1 MGWRRFFRRGWWDA
15 ERAKELQAYL
25 DIETDENIARGMPP
39 DEARAAAQRKLGNP
53 VRIREEIYAM
63 NTIGVIDR
71 LWQDLRYGARV
82 FGRSPGFTA
91 AAVVTLALG
100 IGGVTIIYSVIRNI
114 LLDPFPYADS
124 RRMVDLLIR
133 DTAKPDWLRGA
144 MTADEFLDYQEQS
157 EVFDG
162 IIATIS
168 STPMMMPA
176 PEGVIALG
184 VSQVSPNTFDFLGV
198 EALIG
203 RGIQESDG
211 APGASPV
218 AVLSH
223 EAWLTEFGGNAGV
236 IGRAITIND
245 TARTIVGV
253 MPPRFTW
260 HVADVWIPRVLRRG
274 DADAE
279 TRQFWFQARLKPG
292 ISVEE
297 ASAHMDVIA
306 ARRKAQH
313 PDDYPPQ
320 FKMSVITVI
329 DWVVGRFRTVLY
341 TLFGAVG
348 LLLLIACCN
357 VANMLLARATARER
371 EFVLRAALGA
381 GRGRLMA
388 QLMME
393 SLLLALAGA
402 ALGCLLAYG
411 GVQVLAAFLPRQ
423 GVAYEVVLRL
433 DRWALLFSVAT
444 AVATAFVFGLVPA
457 WHSARRD
464 VAQGMKSSGKGN
476 DGGPSLGWVR
486 NGLVIGEVGLSLVLL
501 IGAGSLMREFLTM
514 VRTDFGFSPGG
525 LLAAGVRLPQ
535 PAFEATETREQYYQA
550 AAARLAAEPGI
561 VGASYTSNHPLR
573 GVATGIERPGAEHTG
588 RRDGRLILCGADYL
602 AVVGV
607 PMVRGRLLAPA
618 DIASARHVAVVNES
632 LATRFFGDGDPRG
645 QPIRLARLAELPQD
659 AIDPVFEIVGVV
671 RDVRNRGLNPT
682 EPAAFVPSSVTSGF
696 GSRILM
702 VRAAGDAALAVEP
715 LRRAL
720 RGVDRRVPVT
730 EIQTMD
736 YMMRQRFAQP
746 RFSLIIF
753 AVFATVGLLLVAVGV
768 YGVMAY
774 VVSQRTREIAI
785 RMALGADQ
793 PAMIRAVLRTGALLL
808 AVGVVIGLA
817 VGASTTRLL
826 PTTTPEPH
834 AFDPVIGMT
843 AVAVIAVMGLAA
855 CLVPALRASRVDP
868 MTALRHE

>member
-1 MGWRRFFRRGWWDA
+1 
-15 ERAKELQAYL
+15 
-25 DIETDENIARGMPP
+25 
-39 DEARAAAQRKLGNP
+39 
-53 VRIREEIYAM
+53 M

-162 IIATIS
+162 IIATIP

-198 EALIG
+198 DALIG

-211 APGASPV
+211 AHGAPPV

-223 EAWLTEFGGNAGV
+223 EAWLTEFGGDAGV

-292 ISVEE
+292 VTVDE
-297 ASAHMDVIA
+297 AGAHMDVIA
-306 ARRKAQH
+306 ARRKAH
-313 PDDYPPQ
+313 YPDDYPPQ
-320 FKMSVITVI
+320 FRMSVITVI
-329 DWVVGRFRTVLY
+329 DWVVGKFRTVLY

-371 EFVLRAALGA
+371 EFLLRAALGA

-411 GVQVLAAFLPRQ
+411 GVQAVAAFLPRQ

-464 VAQGMKSSGKGN
+464 VAQGLKSSGKGN

-501 IGAGSLMREFLTM
+501 LGAGSLMREFLTM

-535 PAFEATETREQYYQA
+535 PAFEATATREQDLPGGGSAPRRRAGHRRRLVHVQSPA
-550 AAARLAAEPGI
+550 QRDRDRDRTPRRRTRRAARW
-561 VGASYTSNHPLR
+561 
-573 GVATGIERPGAEHTG
+573 
-588 RRDGRLILCGADYL
+588 RLILCGADYL
-602 AVVGV
+602 AVVGA
-607 PMVRGRLLAPA
+607 PMVRGRLLTPA

-632 LATRFFGDGDPRG
+632 LATRFFGDGDPVG

-736 YMMRQRFAQP
+736 YMLRQRFAQP

-753 AVFATVGLLLVAVGV
+753 AVFAAVGLLLVAVGV

-808 AVGVVIGLA
+808 AVGVAIGLA

-826 PTTTPEPH
+826 PATSPEPH
-834 AFDPVIGMT
+834 AFDPVIGVT
-843 AVAVIAVMGLAA
+843 AVAVIVVMGLAA